1 MIDQTLDLFE
11 AEAIPDN
18 HPAVPQLNKIFGDHT
33 FFLDAS
39 GLSIVEPADASPAA
53 APTWQVVKVAS
64 WSDPART
71 SLSTST
77 LHLADRFGLTLYD
90 AAYLELAQRRSLP
103 LASLDLA
110 LCDAARRLGVDLVA
124 NHE

>member
-1 MIDQTLDLFE
+1 MKLASAMIDQTLDQFE

-39 GLSIVEPADASPAA
+39 GLNIVEPSDASRAA

-64 WSDPART
+64 WSDPAKT
-71 SLSTST
+71 SLSPHEPEPTDIIFAVEPDGSN
-77 LHLADRFGLTLYD
+77 D
-90 AAYLELAQRRSLP
+90 AA
-103 LASLDLA
+103 
-110 LCDAARRLGVDLVA
+110 
-124 NHE
+124 